1 MIDTQQIGL
10 PYLNGPLPMS
20 CVPYILKPENNANPS
35 QNLYVNDFEK
45 TDQLEILKSNTAT
58 NFARPFYHNYS
69 NSYESETAMNN
80 NITSY
85 IPPDSMT
92 ERYQFSSPNNYQ
104 FNFNGN
110 FQYNYGNS
118 NTDSTINSSMPPS
131 KLSVTSKLAE
141 FYSPQRQNN
150 INKTLYQSLNSS
162 ETFYKKTNNKLGN
175 QSSQNSF
182 KATNNFVP
190 NLSSLYESS
199 FFDITEEDE
208 TQMNEF
214 AFQIPKETHN
224 HFMGNF
230 ETNVNPFSIRK
241 RNKSAPKNRYI
252 YLSPVKNSE
261 PLDSKRKDK
270 NQPKIGEKL
279 KLIRNKKK
287 VNNFDDREYRSNENN
302 YNSITGSNIKQQI
315 SQQILKNYNSKSNTE
330 TKNKKNSLNK
340 LVKNINKEKQNN
352 ILSAV
357 KNFFKESFLDDGATP
372 INNIVNGSLKR
383 SLEPNNNKYNS
394 KKSAEKKPATNV
406 SKIKE
411 TNNIKKST
419 PTIENPGKKKGLV
432 ELINSPKSP
441 INKSVDINDKETES
455 DCLPSKFDPSDFQ
468 IIRQIGEG
476 EYGKIYSVLWPKDN
490 KKYAMKIEKSKFKDE
505 VICSQSKTKIMKDFY
520 KNTQHSGIIR
530 IFGDLWRKTSSDYE
544 YYVIMEL
551 CDRDWE
557 QEIFVRYQYHEY
569 YTEKELVNILGQ
581 IITTCALLQKNN
593 ISHRDIK
600 PQNILYKKGQY
611 KLCDFGEA
619 KILSKKGII
628 IQKIRGTEMFMSP
641 ILFFGLHD
649 GEKPVEKIKHNT
661 YKSDVYSLGMCA
673 LFAATLNF
681 DCPCKIRELK
691 SMTRIEEIV
700 NKNLS
705 ENYSNNFI
713 SFILEMLEVNE
724 NIRPDFIELEAQIL
738 KK

>member
-1 MIDTQQIGL
+1 MIDTQQTAL
-10 PYLNGPLPMS
+10 PYLNGPLPMF
-20 CVPYILKPENNANPS
+20 CVPYILKPENNLNPS
-35 QNLYVNDFEK
+35 QNLYPNDFDQ
-45 TDQLEILKSNTAT
+45 TNQLEVLKSNTAT

-69 NSYESETAMNN
+69 SSYESETAMNN

-85 IPPDSMT
+85 ISSDSMT
-92 ERYQFSSPNNYQ
+92 ERFQFNSPNNYQ

-110 FQYNYGNS
+110 YQYNYGNS
-118 NTDSTINSSMPPS
+118 ISDSTVKSSMIPS
-131 KLSVTSKLAE
+131 KLSVSSKLAE
-141 FYSPQRQNN
+141 FYSPQRENN
-150 INKTLYQSLNSS
+150 INKDLFQSLNSN
-162 ETFYKKTNNKLGN
+162 ETFYKKTNNKLEN
-175 QSSQNSF
+175 QLYNSF
-182 KATNNFVP
+182 KVTNSFVP

-199 FFDITEEDE
+199 NINEGDE
-208 TQMNEF
+208 SKMDEF
-214 AFQIPKETHN
+214 SYQIPNETHN
-224 HFMGNF
+224 HFIGNF
-230 ETNVNPFSIRK
+230 ETNVNPFSLRK
-241 RNKSAPKNRYI
+241 RNRSAPKNRYI
-252 YLSPVKNSE
+252 YLSPIKNSE

-270 NQPKIGEKL
+270 SQSKIAEKL
-279 KLIRNKKK
+279 KLIRNKINL
-287 VNNFDDREYRSNENN
+287 NNFDDRENRKNENN
-302 YNSITGSNIKQQI
+302 NIKIIDNNTNQQI
-315 SQQILKNYNSKSNTE
+315 NQQILKINNNKSKIDS
-330 TKNKKNSLNK
+330 KNKITSLNK
-340 LVKNINKEKQNN
+340 PVKNVNKEKQDN
-352 ILSAV
+352 IFSTI
-357 KNFFKESFLDDGATP
+357 KNFFKESFFDDGTTP
-372 INNIVNGSLKR
+372 INNKVNISLKR
-383 SLEPNNNKYNS
+383 SVEPNNNKYNN
-394 KKSAEKKPATNV
+394 KKSNEKKPTKNV
-406 SKIKE
+406 AKIKE

-419 PTIENPGKKKGLV
+419 PIIENPGKKKGLV
-432 ELINSPKSP
+432 ELINSPKLS
-441 INKSVDINDKETES
+441 INKSVEINKRTET
-455 DCLPSKFDPSDFQ
+455 DCLPVKFDPSDFQ

-520 KNTQHSGIIR
+520 NNTQHSGIIR
-530 IFGDLWRKTSSDYE
+530 IFGDLWRKTSFDYE

-551 CDRDWE
+551 CERDWE

-569 YTEKELVNILGQ
+569 YTEKELVSILGQ

-649 GEKPVEKIKHNT
+649 GEKPAEKIKHNT

-691 SMTRIEEIV
+691 SMSRIEEIV

-705 ENYSNNFI
+705 DKYSNNFI